1 MPRVAPAARIRVI
14 TEALAG
20 LRRLQREM
28 ARFSQTDKK
37 NYESQRRT
45 LHAAIQELRKSLSA
59 R

>member
-20 LRRLQREM
+20 LRRLHREM
-28 ARFSQTDKK
+28 GRFSQTDK

-45 LHAAIQELRKSLSA
+45 LRAAIQELRKSLSA

>member
-28 ARFSQTDKK
+28 ARFSQTDK

-45 LHAAIQELRKSLSA
+45 LHDAIQELRKSLSA